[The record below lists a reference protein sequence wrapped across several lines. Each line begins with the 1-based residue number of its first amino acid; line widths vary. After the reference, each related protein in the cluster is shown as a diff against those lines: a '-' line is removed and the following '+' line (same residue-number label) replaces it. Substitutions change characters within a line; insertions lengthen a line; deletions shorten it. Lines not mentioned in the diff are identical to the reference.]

1 VVAAGPDLKAT
12 IDGAP
17 IEVLDLTAF
26 VRPTLPGVK
35 APPQIY
41 FGVIS
46 PQP

>member
-1 VVAAGPDLKAT
+1 MVAGEPDLKAT
-12 IDGAP
+12 LDGAP
-17 IEVLDLTAF
+17 VEVRDLTAF

-46 PQP
+46 PRP